1 MGRGAELYV
10 EYLVLHSAN
19 AHRNFLQIRVGA
31 QELARNS
38 CVLSQDAEKN
48 VAGAAFSVADTLL

>member
-10 EYLVLHSAN
+10 ECLVLHFEN
-19 AHRNFLQIRVGA
+19 AHCNFAQIRVGA
-31 QELARNS
+31 QEFARNS
-38 CVLSQDAEKN
+38 CVLSQDAKKN

>member
-10 EYLVLHSAN
+10 ECLELHFAN
-19 AHRNFLQIRVGA
+19 AHCNFLQIRVGA

-38 CVLSQDAEKN
+38 CVLSQYAEKN
-48 VAGAAFSVADTLL
+48 GSGAV